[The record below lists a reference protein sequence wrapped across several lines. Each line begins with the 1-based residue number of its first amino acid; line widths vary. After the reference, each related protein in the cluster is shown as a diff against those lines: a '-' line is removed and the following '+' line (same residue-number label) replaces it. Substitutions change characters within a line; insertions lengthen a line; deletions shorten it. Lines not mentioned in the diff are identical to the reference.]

1 MLFTSVELVE
11 TQKKAKSKYKGKGQV
26 NSNDC
31 VADYVCTKEKSHKP
45 VHYNRKNGNIS
56 GLLEIQAKITFLK
69 IYRDINTGW
78 YVNKSSIK
86 PFWPYGI

>member
-1 MLFTSVELVE
+1 MLFTLVELVE
-11 TQKKAKSKYKGKGQV
+11 TPKKARSRFKGKGQV

-31 VADYVCTKEKSHKP
+31 VADKVCTKEKSHKL
-45 VHYNRKNGNIS
+45 HYNRKNGNIS

-69 IYRDINTGW
+69 IYRYINTGW
-78 YVNKSSIK
+78 YVKKSFIK